1 VDSDD
6 ASVWESAYVPALTE
20 VLNISEDELVALNLC
35 SERRKYRAV
44 GESDLERI
52 RQCPFVIVDTSGSS
66 NRASFLLGCVAANR
80 KHAVHLCRQDAPPS
94 TELAR
99 VPVRRYRDARE
110 AAEYLRS
117 VVGYLVADQA
127 RRGSAYLRDFLVRCG
142 LPLAVLEGDGNY
154 GYSLPSQGGE
164 RPIYVS
170 MEHSKWQPPEPWR
183 SEFQRVHLR
192 QLEYAN
198 STGAVLFN
206 GDLIRV
212 LDFTPLRDE
221 RLGTRGLRLTCQPT
235 DYFTFVSSNHC
246 WDLIG
251 TEAGQ
256 RLQAMESQHVT
267 NLRRSVLANPL
278 TVSVSLV
285 IRDAHRE
292 WLLVQHRNRDKN
304 FHGKQDFVSAAA
316 GMVSATRDVRSGEI
330 DVYATVCNEL
340 REETGVHAREDQV
353 LFLGLL
359 RETSLREIGLVAEVA
374 LDGDPHELLGPRA
387 DPFESTGFELCEAT
401 PEAFAG
407 LLRRASPIERFAPMG
422 AGAITF
428 SLLRR
433 FSRERIE
440 SVLGALPGRS
450 RGEDSAQH
458 LIG

>member
-1 VDSDD
+1 
-6 ASVWESAYVPALTE
+6 P
-20 VLNISEDELVALNLC
+20 
-35 SERRKYRAV
+35 
-44 GESDLERI
+44 RI
-52 RQCPFVIVDTSGSS
+52 
-66 NRASFLLGCVAANR
+66 
-80 KHAVHLCRQDAPPS
+80 AVHIDRVRFYVEGVQDAALHGPGRVVLRQQPGRVVVRDLQVRDRYPGVADPAAGPARRVRLPGLLQPPAS
-94 TELAR
+94 TLHTR
-99 VPVRRYRDARE
+99 VPYSARSPCDVPSRYRT
-110 AAEYLRS
+110 
-117 VVGYLVADQA
+117 
-127 RRGSAYLRDFLVRCG
+127 RGTKPRCPVPG
-142 LPLAVLEGDGNY
+142 WNFK
-154 GYSLPSQGGE
+154 GGE

-401 PEAFAG
+401 PEA
-407 LLRRASPIERFAPMG
+407 
-422 AGAITF
+422 
-428 SLLRR
+428 
-433 FSRERIE
+433 
-440 SVLGALPGRS
+440 
-450 RGEDSAQH
+450 
-458 LIG
+458 